1 MGEKLLMKDVCRKI
15 NRNSDNN
22 GRKDNTGRVRVLDA
36 RDLFKESNEVRV
48 RHCDE
53 EYRLMLT
60 RNNKLILTK

>member
-1 MGEKLLMKDVCRKI
+1 MENVSRRT
-15 NRNSDNN
+15 NQHSSNNS
-22 GRKDNTGRVRVLDA
+22 RAVHIEQVRVLDA
-36 RDLFKESNEVRV
+36 RELFKESNEVRV

>member
-1 MGEKLLMKDVCRKI
+1 MENVSRRT
-15 NRNSDNN
+15 NQHSDNN
-22 GRKDNTGRVRVLDA
+22 SLPVHAGRVRVLDT
-36 RDLFKESNEVRV
+36 RELFRESNEVRV